1 MQVHLLKQNSISTNK
16 RNLSVTS
23 FIIALIVIAI
33 TISAMVLIP
42 GNWSLITGIILIL
55 ATVRH
60 LVIVTN
66 RKPLLLEITDN
77 KIIYLSEKNN
87 ELVTI
92 NSEDISGI
100 DHKFCELKIHTKD
113 NVVHQINL
121 LNTGSE
127 QNRWEIKEHVKKLTA
142 GIRY

>member
-1 MQVHLLKQNSISTNK
+1 MQVHLLKQNSISASK

-23 FIIALIVIAI
+23 FIIAFSVIAI
-33 TISAMVLIP
+33 TLAAMVLIP
-42 GNWSLITGIILIL
+42 GNWSMITGSILIA

-60 LVIVTN
+60 LVVVTN

-77 KIIYLSEKNN
+77 KIIYLSEENN
-87 ELVTI
+87 QLITI
-92 NSEDISGI
+92 NSEEISAI

-113 NVVHQINL
+113 EVVHHINL

-127 QNRWEIKEHVKKLTA
+127 QNRWEIKEHVKRLTA
-142 GIRY
+142 GIRL